1 MLFECCWLNLLAAV
15 AAAAFALVAL
25 IVIYAKI
32 TCGVCKSTK
41 NMKGKTVIITG
52 ATSGIGK
59 ETARDLAKRGARLI
73 LACRTVSAAEEVKAE
88 ISNETGNK
96 DIEVRHLDLGSF
108 ESVREFCKGILASE
122 KQLDV
127 LVHNAGC
134 ADTFNKKV
142 SPDGI
147 ELTLATNHY
156 GPFLMTHLLID
167 LLKKSRPSRIV
178 VVASSLYVIKR
189 LTLDEANLV
198 DGLPALMYYRSK
210 FANIAFTLELARKLE
225 GTGVTVNCLHP
236 GLVDTGIWR
245 NVPFPMNLGL
255 KLLIKG
261 FFKTPKEGAQT
272 TIYLATSE
280 EVEGVSGKYFSDCK
294 ESSLNATVQDPDF
307 GKKFWEISE
316 TMVKLTADD
325 PKI

>member
-1 MLFECCWLNLLAAV
+1 MLFEFCCLKLLAAG
-15 AAAAFALVAL
+15 AAAAVAIVVAIAL
-25 IVIYAKI
+25 YAKV
-32 TCGVCKSTK
+32 TCGVCTSSK

-59 ETARDLAKRGARLI
+59 EAAKDLAKRGARLI

-88 ISNETGNK
+88 ISKETGNN
-96 DIEVRHLDLGSF
+96 DIEVRRLDLGSF
-108 ESVREFCKGILASE
+108 DSVREFAKGILASE
-122 KQLDV
+122 KRLDV
-127 LVHNAGC
+127 LIHNAGC

-156 GPFLMTHLLID
+156 GPFLLTHLLID
-167 LLKKSRPSRIV
+167 LLKKSKPSRIV
-178 VVASSLYVIKR
+178 VVASSLYVIKH
-189 LTLDEANLV
+189 LTLDEVNLV

-225 GTGVTVNCLHP
+225 GTGVTANCLHP

-245 NVPFPMNLGL
+245 SVPFPMNLGL
-255 KLLIKG
+255 KVIIKG

-272 TIYLATSE
+272 TIHLAASK

-294 ESSLNATVQDPDF
+294 ESSLNAAVQDRDF
-307 GKKFWEISE
+307 AKKFWEISE
-316 TMVKLTADD
+316 KMVKLQAED